1 MKNLIYKLSG
11 SVAALALAVTALN
24 VNSACF
30 LYVHQPKLP
39 EGAEK
44 LSKIN

>member
-1 MKNLIYKLSG
+1 MNKVLYALSG
-11 SVAALALAVTALN
+11 LVATLALTVTTLN
-24 VNSACF
+24 VNSACI